1 MQETKP
7 KDMDDAEAET
17 LRRIRREFFID
28 SPRGR
33 QAMENRLA
41 ELESQGEALVRR
53 KKLGRNDPC
62 PCNSGKKFKKCCM
75 GGLR

>member
-7 KDMDDAEAET
+7 KDMTDAEAEH
-17 LRRIRREFFID
+17 LRRIRREFFVD
-28 SPRGR
+28 SQRGR
-33 QAMENRLA
+33 LAMANRLA
-41 ELESQGEALVRR
+41 ELESQGETLVRR

-75 GGLR
+75 GGLK